1 MKYKILKEDN
11 QELEDH
17 NEQVK
22 KQRDLLNRQ
31 KEELEA
37 ALARVKTL
45 EGIIP
50 ICSYC
55 HKIRDDQN
63 SWLQMEQYI
72 SEHSEAQFSHG
83 ACPHCYEKQ
92 MKVIESMET
101 KST

>member
-1 MKYKILKEDN
+1 MKYKILKEDK
-11 QELEDH
+11 QVLEEH

-22 KQRDLLNRQ
+22 EQRDLLNCQ

-37 ALARVKTL
+37 ALARVKLL

-63 SWLQMEQYI
+63 SWFQMEQYI

-83 ACPHCYEKQ
+83 VCPHCLEEQ
-92 MKVIESMET
+92 LKVIESLET
-101 KST
+101 KAG